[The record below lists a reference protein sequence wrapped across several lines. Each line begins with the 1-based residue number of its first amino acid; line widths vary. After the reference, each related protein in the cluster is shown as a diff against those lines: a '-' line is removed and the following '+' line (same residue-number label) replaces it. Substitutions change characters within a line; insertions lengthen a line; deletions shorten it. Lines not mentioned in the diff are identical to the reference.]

1 MQAPAEQQPVAQ
13 QVMGAVGG
21 AAPMAARPAA
31 MMSPIDAIKSCIAGS
46 LSFEGR
52 ASRSEFWWFVLFYS
66 IVDMGLRMAVMA
78 AEIPMLGMVI
88 LLLIPAALSV
98 SARRLHDHGKSGWFM
113 LIPFYN
119 LYLFIIDGDGEV
131 GQYGAPPTN
140 VL

>member
-1 MQAPAEQQPVAQ
+1 
-13 QVMGAVGG
+13 
-21 AAPMAARPAA
+21 MAARPAA

>member
-1 MQAPAEQQPVAQ
+1 MQQPAMAQ

-21 AAPMAARPAA
+21 VAPMSARPAA

-52 ASRSEFWWFVLFYS
+52 ASRSEYWWFVLFYQ
-66 IVDMGLRMAVMA
+66 IINMGLSMA
-78 AEIPMLGMVI
+78 AVATEIPLISLVI
-88 LLLIPAALSV
+88 LVLFPAILSAA
-98 SARRLHDHGKSGWFM
+98 ARRVHDHGKSGWFM

-119 LYLFIIDGDGEV
+119 LVLFIMEGEAEV
-131 GQYGAPPTN
+131 NKYGSPPTN

>member
-1 MQAPAEQQPVAQ
+1 MQPPVAQ

-52 ASRSEFWWFVLFYS
+52 ASRSEFWWFFLFYQ
-66 IVDMGLRMAVMA
+66 IVNMGLSMAAVA
-78 AEIPMLGMVI
+78 AEIPMLGLVI
-88 LLLIPAALSV
+88 FLLIPASLSV

-119 LYLFIIDGDGEV
+119 LYLFIIDGEGEV
-131 GQYGAPPTN
+131 NKYGAPPTN